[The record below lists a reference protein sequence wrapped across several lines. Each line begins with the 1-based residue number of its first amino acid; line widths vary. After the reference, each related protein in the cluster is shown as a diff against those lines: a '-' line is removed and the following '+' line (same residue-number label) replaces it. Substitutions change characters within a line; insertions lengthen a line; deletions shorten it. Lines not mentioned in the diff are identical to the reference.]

1 MRRAHRIV
9 APASDMSDALSDG
22 GVRESR
28 GRAEA
33 PVSRAGLELT
43 SPTLL
48 LCLGQ
53 ASENLLYSEE
63 GPVVVS
69 EFGFRLCDF
78 PLRTMALRP
87 RSSHEATNI
96 PLAPGG
102 WIEMQFSFKV
112 NSKGEV
118 TVSDPETKGYPSVS
132 IYSYNSKGDATDVWQ
147 QTENGRID
155 DLMGP
160 RKSTTS
166 DGQKAAAEDAARQ
179 CAGGNRAACNN

>member
-69 EFGFRLCDF
+69 EFGFRHAYADC
-78 PLRTMALRP
+78 AI
-87 RSSHEATNI
+87 SHFV
-96 PLAPGG
+96 PWLSVRAPG
-102 WIEMQFSFKV
+102 
-112 NSKGEV
+112 
-118 TVSDPETKGYPSVS
+118 
-132 IYSYNSKGDATDVWQ
+132 
-147 QTENGRID
+147 
-155 DLMGP
+155 
-160 RKSTTS
+160 
-166 DGQKAAAEDAARQ
+166 
-179 CAGGNRAACNN
+179 